1 MITYIASIGNKYKI
15 ERYPNYVPLKLDHR
29 NVLQGKVYYDTQ
41 NTVRIETTLSY
52 NVGQKISI
60 GGYPIG
66 GKKFRLLEVS
76 ITDNPVLAD
85 SQIIERR
92 SR

>member
-1 MITYIASIGNKYKI
+1 MNVYIASIGNKYKI
-15 ERYPNYVPLKLDHR
+15 ERYSGYVPLKLDHR
-29 NVLQGKVYYDTQ
+29 NTLQGKVYYDTQ
-41 NTVRIETTLSY
+41 NTVKIETTLSY
-52 NVGQKISI
+52 DVGQKISI

-76 ITDNPVLAD
+76 ITDNPVLKD

-92 SR
+92 SK